1 MVESLTDREREKI
14 IRIYLINKYIKG
26 LSHTRN
32 PVRYSD
38 AHLVALTQIVDD
50 ENELFF
56 GLDEVLVAIAR
67 LLGCGGCEVVEVVEL
82 VSFCT

>member
-32 PVRYSD
+32 PAGYSD
-38 AHLVALTQIVDD
+38 SHLVALQQIVDD
-50 ENELFF
+50 ENELF
-56 GLDEVLVAIAR
+56 LDWTR
-67 LLGCGGCEVVEVVEL
+67 HLLPLRGYGIVEVVEVVEL
-82 VSFCT
+82 TSFWT

>member
-32 PVRYSD
+32 PAGYSD
-38 AHLVALTQIVDD
+38 SHLVALKQIVDD
-50 ENELFF
+50 ENELF
-56 GLDEVLVAIAR
+56 LDWTMH
-67 LLGCGGCEVVEVVEL
+67 LLPLQGYGVVKVVKL
-82 VSFCT
+82 